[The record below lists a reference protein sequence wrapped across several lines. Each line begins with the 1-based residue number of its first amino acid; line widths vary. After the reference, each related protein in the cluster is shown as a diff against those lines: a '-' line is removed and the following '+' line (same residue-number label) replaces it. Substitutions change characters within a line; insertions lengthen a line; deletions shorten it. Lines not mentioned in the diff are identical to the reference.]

1 MMKQSPKWPLC
12 RVLRLKIPDPRNK
25 LAQANN
31 LKNNCENLQSPHFKI
46 QEKMIKKKLIG
57 STLAEDVPLILTDR
71 VNIIS
76 LNCQNMQSMD
86 SMDTNHTV
94 DSIIK
99 NKFYVTII
107 KSKFCDSMF
116 KLKFCDTI

>member
-1 MMKQSPKWPLC
+1 
-12 RVLRLKIPDPRNK
+12 
-25 LAQANN
+25 
-31 LKNNCENLQSPHFKI
+31 
-46 QEKMIKKKLIG
+46 MIKKKLIG

-107 KSKFCDSMF
+107 KSKF
-116 KLKFCDTI
+116 